1 MSEPNNE
8 INDKKVVLYIEDDMT
23 NRLMLKKLLI
33 TGGIALVGYV
43 VNEVRKQYDK
53 NVEDYNNLL
62 DRYNELSDSINNGNF
77 YNNKKSN
84 IKNDKSRYVT
94 EIQTMSDGSKCKIKK
109 DLDSGISIIS
119 VMDA

>member
-1 MSEPNNE
+1 
-8 INDKKVVLYIEDDMT
+8 
-23 NRLMLKKLLI
+23 MLKKLLI

-62 DRYNELSDSINNGNF
+62 DRYNEMSDSINNGNF

-84 IKNDKSRYVT
+84 IKNDNSRFVT

>member
-1 MSEPNNE
+1 
-8 INDKKVVLYIEDDMT
+8 
-23 NRLMLKKLLI
+23 MLKKLLL

-62 DRYNELSDSINNGNF
+62 DRYNEMSDSINNGNF

-84 IKNDKSRYVT
+84 IKNDNSRYVT

-109 DLDSGISIIS
+109 DLDAGISIIS

>member
-1 MSEPNNE
+1 
-8 INDKKVVLYIEDDMT
+8 
-23 NRLMLKKLLI
+23 MLKKLLI
-33 TGGIALVGYV
+33 TGGIVLVGYV

-53 NVEDYNNLL
+53 NVDDYNNLL
-62 DRYNELSDSINNGNF
+62 DRYNEMSDSINNGNF

-84 IKNDKSRYVT
+84 IRNDNSRYVT

>member
-1 MSEPNNE
+1 
-8 INDKKVVLYIEDDMT
+8 
-23 NRLMLKKLLI
+23 MLKKLLI

-62 DRYNELSDSINNGNF
+62 DKYNEMSDSINNGNF
-77 YNNKKSN
+77 YDNKKSN
-84 IKNDKSRYVT
+84 VKNDDSRYVT

-109 DLDSGISIIS
+109 DLTSGISMIS

>member
-1 MSEPNNE
+1 
-8 INDKKVVLYIEDDMT
+8 
-23 NRLMLKKLLI
+23 MLKKLLI

-62 DRYNELSDSINNGNF
+62 DRYNEMSDSINNGNF
-77 YNNKKSN
+77 YNNQKSN
-84 IKNDKSRYVT
+84 IKNDNSRYVT

>member
-1 MSEPNNE
+1 
-8 INDKKVVLYIEDDMT
+8 
-23 NRLMLKKLLI
+23 MLKKLLF

-62 DRYNELSDSINNGNF
+62 DRYNEMSDSINNGNF

-84 IKNDKSRYVT
+84 IKNDNSRYVT

>member
-1 MSEPNNE
+1 MSN
-8 INDKKVVLYIEDDMT
+8 
-23 NRLMLKKLLI
+23 
-33 TGGIALVGYV
+33 
-43 VNEVRKQYDK
+43 
-53 NVEDYNNLL
+53 
-62 DRYNELSDSINNGNF
+62 SINNGNF

-84 IKNDKSRYVT
+84 IKNDNSRYVT

>member
-1 MSEPNNE
+1 MF
-8 INDKKVVLYIEDDMT
+8 
-23 NRLMLKKLLI
+23 KKLLI

-62 DRYNELSDSINNGNF
+62 DRYNEMSDSINNGNF
-77 YNNKKSN
+77 YNNQKSN
-84 IKNDKSRYVT
+84 IKNDNSRYVT

>member
-1 MSEPNNE
+1 
-8 INDKKVVLYIEDDMT
+8 
-23 NRLMLKKLLI
+23 MLKKLLI

-62 DRYNELSDSINNGNF
+62 DRYNEMSDSINNGNF
-77 YNNKKSN
+77 HNNKKSN
-84 IKNDKSRYVT
+84 IKNDNSRYVT

>member
-1 MSEPNNE
+1 
-8 INDKKVVLYIEDDMT
+8 
-23 NRLMLKKLLI
+23 MLKKLLI

-84 IKNDKSRYVT
+84 IKNDNSRYVT

>member
-1 MSEPNNE
+1 
-8 INDKKVVLYIEDDMT
+8 
-23 NRLMLKKLLI
+23 MLKKLLI

-62 DRYNELSDSINNGNF
+62 DRYNEMSESINNGNF

-84 IKNDKSRYVT
+84 IKNDNSRYVT

>member
-1 MSEPNNE
+1 
-8 INDKKVVLYIEDDMT
+8 
-23 NRLMLKKLLI
+23 MLKKFLI

-84 IKNDKSRYVT
+84 IKNDNSRYVT

>member
-1 MSEPNNE
+1 MF
-8 INDKKVVLYIEDDMT
+8 
-23 NRLMLKKLLI
+23 KKLLI

-62 DRYNELSDSINNGNF
+62 DRYNEMSDSINNGNF
-77 YNNKKSN
+77 YDNKKSN
-84 IKNDKSRYVT
+84 VMNNNSRYVT

-109 DLDSGISIIS
+109 DLTSGISMIS

>member
-1 MSEPNNE
+1 
-8 INDKKVVLYIEDDMT
+8 
-23 NRLMLKKLLI
+23 MLKKLLI

-62 DRYNELSDSINNGNF
+62 DRYNEMSDSINNGKF

-84 IKNDKSRYVT
+84 IKNDNSRYVT

>member
-1 MSEPNNE
+1 
-8 INDKKVVLYIEDDMT
+8 
-23 NRLMLKKLLI
+23 MLKKLLI

-62 DRYNELSDSINNGNF
+62 DRYNEMSESINKGNS

-84 IKNDKSRYVT
+84 ENNSHYIT
-94 EIQTMSDGSKCKIKK
+94 EIQIMPDGSKCKIKK
-109 DLDSGISIIS
+109 DLASGISMIS

>member
-1 MSEPNNE
+1 
-8 INDKKVVLYIEDDMT
+8 
-23 NRLMLKKLLI
+23 MLKKLLI

-62 DRYNELSDSINNGNF
+62 DRYNEMSDSINNGNF
-77 YNNKKSN
+77 YDNKKSN
-84 IKNDKSRYVT
+84 VKNDNSRYVT

-109 DLDSGISIIS
+109 DLDSGISMIS

>member
-1 MSEPNNE
+1 
-8 INDKKVVLYIEDDMT
+8 
-23 NRLMLKKLLI
+23 MLKKLLI

-62 DRYNELSDSINNGNF
+62 DRYNEMSDSINKGNS

-84 IKNDKSRYVT
+84 ENNSHYIT
-94 EIQTMSDGSKCKIKK
+94 EIQTMPDGSKCKIKK
-109 DLDSGISIIS
+109 DLASGISIIS

>member
-1 MSEPNNE
+1 
-8 INDKKVVLYIEDDMT
+8 
-23 NRLMLKKLLI
+23 MLKKLLI

-62 DRYNELSDSINNGNF
+62 DRYNEMSDSINNGNF
-77 YNNKKSN
+77 YDNKKSN
-84 IKNDKSRYVT
+84 VMNNNSRYVT
-94 EIQTMSDGSKCKIKK
+94 EIQTMPDGSKCKIKK

>member
-1 MSEPNNE
+1 
-8 INDKKVVLYIEDDMT
+8 
-23 NRLMLKKLLI
+23 MLKKLLI

-62 DRYNELSDSINNGNF
+62 HRYNEMSNSINNENS
-77 YNNKKSN
+77 YNNKNSTAN
-84 IKNDKSRYVT
+84 NENSHYVT
-94 EIQTMSDGSKCKIKK
+94 EVQTLPDGSKCKIKK

>member
-1 MSEPNNE
+1 
-8 INDKKVVLYIEDDMT
+8 
-23 NRLMLKKLLI
+23 MLKKLLI

-62 DRYNELSDSINNGNF
+62 DRYNEMSDSINNGNF

-84 IKNDKSRYVT
+84 IKNDNSCYVT

>member
-1 MSEPNNE
+1 
-8 INDKKVVLYIEDDMT
+8 
-23 NRLMLKKLLI
+23 MLKKLLI

-62 DRYNELSDSINNGNF
+62 DRYNEMSDSINNGNF

-84 IKNDKSRYVT
+84 IKNDNSRYVT

-109 DLDSGISIIS
+109 DLASGISIIS

>member
-1 MSEPNNE
+1 
-8 INDKKVVLYIEDDMT
+8 
-23 NRLMLKKLLI
+23 MLKKLLI

-62 DRYNELSDSINNGNF
+62 DRYNEMSESINKGNS

-84 IKNDKSRYVT
+84 ENNSHYIT
-94 EIQTMSDGSKCKIKK
+94 EIQTMPDGSKCKIKK
-109 DLDSGISIIS
+109 DLASGISMIS

>member
-1 MSEPNNE
+1 
-8 INDKKVVLYIEDDMT
+8 
-23 NRLMLKKLLI
+23 MLKKLLI

-62 DRYNELSDSINNGNF
+62 DRYNEMSDSINNGNF

-84 IKNDKSRYVT
+84 IKNDNSRYVT

>member
-1 MSEPNNE
+1 
-8 INDKKVVLYIEDDMT
+8 
-23 NRLMLKKLLI
+23 MLKKFLI

-62 DRYNELSDSINNGNF
+62 DRYNEMSDSINNGNF
-77 YNNKKSN
+77 YDNKKSN
-84 IKNDKSRYVT
+84 VKNDNSRYVT
-94 EIQTMSDGSKCKIKK
+94 EIQTMADGSKCKIKK
-109 DLDSGISIIS
+109 DLTSGISMIS

>member
-1 MSEPNNE
+1 
-8 INDKKVVLYIEDDMT
+8 
-23 NRLMLKKLLI
+23 MLKKLLI

-53 NVEDYNNLL
+53 NVDDYNNLL
-62 DRYNELSDSINNGNF
+62 DRYNEMSDSINNGNF

-84 IKNDKSRYVT
+84 IRNDNSRYVT